1 MGACARPFLGDVRL
15 VARTWVSF
23 FIFFFTF
30 FHQSLQVRNNEVG
43 RVIKLVGGKD
53 IRVFCTRA

>member
-1 MGACARPFLGDVRL
+1 MRATVLRRRPLGSEDVGVVFYFLL
-15 VARTWVSF
+15 Y
-23 FIFFFTF
+23 F